1 MPLIVRPETAVDADA
16 IYKVESA
23 AFDRPDE
30 ADLVR
35 KLQQSEVET
44 ISLVAFLDEELVGHI
59 LFSPVTVRN
68 EGDEFTAVA
77 LGPLAVM
84 PARQKKG
91 IGSELCR
98 AGLAACLQANYEM
111 VFVLGHSAYY
121 PRFGFVPSAPLG
133 LRCQF
138 DVPEEAFMVA
148 ELVPGALH
156 NRQGVVYYHPLFSQ
170 V

>member
-1 MPLIVRPETAVDADA
+1 MPLNIRPETAVDADA

-23 AFDRPDE
+23 AFGRPDE
-30 ADLVR
+30 ANLIR
-35 KLQQSEVET
+35 KLQQREAEI
-44 ISLVAFLDEELVGHI
+44 ISLVACLDEALVGHI
-59 LFSPVTVRN
+59 LFSPVTVKN
-68 EGDEFTAVA
+68 DEGGFTAVA

-84 PARQKKG
+84 PAHQQKG

-133 LRCQF
+133 LCCQF
-138 DVPEEAFMVA
+138 DVSEEAFMVA
-148 ELVPGALH
+148 ELVPDALQ
-156 NRQGVVYYHPLFSQ
+156 NKRGVVYYHRLFSQ